1 MLQRN
6 IRRLFHFKYSFSILK
21 DWQWNMILCFNVN
34 DNLEAMGF
42 WNETGA
48 LYFFE
53 AFLWFVHYFKDRKA
67 PFRVSFWAL
76 VVAFCHVSKR
86 AFFQKES
93 SCSIFQKIANLMK
106 NQAFRNPKRRFRKA
120 PFSSE
125 RVWIARHMYWSYHIC
140 IG

>member
-1 MLQRN
+1 MLERK

-21 DWQWNMILCFNVN
+21 DWQWNMIFCFNVN

-42 WNETGA
+42 WNEKGA
-48 LYFFE
+48 LSFFE
-53 AFLWFVHYFKDRKA
+53 AFLWFVYYFKDRKA
-67 PFRVSFWAL
+67 PFRVSFWVL
-76 VVAFCHVSKR
+76 VIAFCHVSKR

-93 SCSIFQKIANLMK
+93 PCSIFQKIAISMK
-106 NQAFRNPKRRFRKA
+106 NQAFRNPKRRFKKA